1 MFAGARYAVFGYP
14 YSIYYLNNP
23 VLDTGS
29 EADTL
34 NGGDGWDYLFA
45 GFNDTVDGG
54 ASSEDVLYLSLLGAT
69 SGVTLDFHQSVLTNG
84 SGTISGIEGVGW
96 LQGSNYDDD
105 ITLSSIGNYAPGAI
119 VYAMGGNDR
128 VIADYRANGI
138 FGGAGNDFL
147 DGRGS
152 QYLQMLDGGDGDD
165 TLYTNANSGAAAYGG
180 AGNDTIHA
188 HGITYGGSGNDLI
201 LLDVTYYRGGVYG
214 EDGDDEIRAAS
225 MGNEISGGAGADH
238 LVGNDGADTL
248 ASGNFSENSYTPLA
262 DMGLEKDVLTG
273 GGGDDLLAVGYGDDA
288 DGGAGFDTLQ
298 LSFGGAGAGVNFN
311 AGQVVGTG
319 PFTFGGGVI
328 QNVERVTYLRGSEFA
343 DNLSLASMV
352 AGKIDGGA
360 GDDIIQGSLSI
371 DLLIGGAGKDTIT
384 GGEGVDRL
392 EGGDDNDWLDG
403 GAGGDTM
410 FGGDGDDVYIVDD
423 GGDRAIEVSA
433 AGGKDEVRASVSFT
447 LEVDVEM
454 LTLTGGGAIDAAGNG
469 SANLIIGNAAANVLE
484 GMGGNDTLRGGAG
497 NDRLNGGA
505 GNDSLIGEEGQDVLA
520 GGVGDDSYLIDAG
533 DTIVEAAGEGRDTV
547 YVTTGYALGAGAA
560 VEVLTVY
567 DRATTNALTLS
578 GNEFANSLYGNMG
591 SNGLIGGG
599 GSDVL
604 YGLGGDDAYIVDDA
618 SDQVVEAA
626 GQGWDTVYALGS
638 YALAF
643 GSEVEVLTAYDRA
656 GTIAINLTG
665 NDASNLVYGNMGNN
679 GLVGGGG
686 TDTLYGLGDDDS
698 YIVDD
703 ASDRVIELAGQGW
716 DTVYALGS
724 YALAADAEVEVLT
737 AYDRS
742 GTTAINLTGS
752 ASGNILYGNM
762 GVNGLIGGGGSDTL
776 YGLGGDDSYI
786 VDDASDQVIE
796 FAGQGWDTVYALGDF
811 TLSAGSEV
819 ETLTAYDRDAAT
831 ALKLTGNALA
841 NNIYGDAGAN
851 VLDGKGGADT
861 LYGFSGADKFQFS
874 TTLQPGMAPTVI
886 GDFVSGMDKIAL
898 DDAVFGGIAG
908 NALSSMFVTGTAA
921 ADADDRLIYDS
932 ATGALWYDADG
943 TGAGAAIHFAILQGH
958 PTLTAGD
965 FLIF

>member
-1 MFAGARYAVFGYP
+1 MPLNVTSNGYFVADDYQVNQNGFQTQQTPRVTALPDGNFVAVWQDVDSFNEPGIHARIYDGNGRTIGDEFQVPASAAAYQVEPAIAVLSNGGFVITWSEESPYPAVFDIKAQVFDALGQKVGSEFVANSSIDGFQTDSEVIGLAGGGFAIVWSQAENSGYDNIRGQAFAADGTRVGGEFIVNDARLGDKLAPTMTALADGRFVVSWLDFESDGQNLSYGTQAQILNANGTKSGAQFSLNDFVPGTQTQSGLIGLPGGGFIGAWVDDGNP
-14 YSIYYLNNP
+14 YGTPNGHKGVWAQAFDAAGNRVGAAQQVTTTVSNAPLSLEYVTGKGVLVTWTTLAGEAMVLGGQFLNDTAVKVGDSFLLGGSRNSAKQLP
-23 VLDTGS
+23 DVAALDDGQIVFAWQDFFTTGS
-29 EADTL
+29 SDLDVRAQILFSVVYGVEGADSFVGTQ
-34 NGGDGWDYLFA
+34 NR
-45 GFNDTVDGG
+45 
-54 ASSEDVLYLSLLGAT
+54 
-69 SGVTLDFHQSVLTNG
+69 DFY
-84 SGTISGIEGVGW
+84 VG
-96 LQGSNYDDD
+96 L
-105 ITLSSIGNYAPGAI
+105 
-119 VYAMGGNDR
+119 GGNDT
-128 VIADYRANGI
+128 AY
-138 FGGAGNDFL
+138 GGAED
-147 DGRGS
+147 DG
-152 QYLQMLDGGDGDD
+152 LDGGGGDD
-165 TLYTNANSGAAAYGG
+165 TLYGEQ
-180 AGNDTIHA
+180 
-188 HGITYGGSGNDLI
+188 GNDL
-201 LLDVTYYRGGVYG
+201 LYGG
-214 EDGDDEIRAAS
+214 
-225 MGNEISGGAGADH
+225 
-238 LVGNDGADTL
+238 L
-248 ASGNFSENSYTPLA
+248 
-262 DMGLEKDVLTG
+262 
-273 GGGDDLLAVGYGDDA
+273 
-288 DGGAGFDTLQ
+288 
-298 LSFGGAGAGVNFN
+298 
-311 AGQVVGTG
+311 
-319 PFTFGGGVI
+319 
-328 QNVERVTYLRGSEFA
+328 
-343 DNLSLASMV
+343 
-352 AGKIDGGA
+352 
-360 GDDIIQGSLSI
+360 
-371 DLLIGGAGKDTIT
+371 
-384 GGEGVDRL
+384 
-392 EGGDDNDWLDG
+392 
-403 GAGGDTM
+403 
-410 FGGDGDDVYIVDD
+410 
-423 GGDRAIEVSA
+423 
-433 AGGKDEVRASVSFT
+433 
-447 LEVDVEM
+447 
-454 LTLTGGGAIDAAGNG
+454 
-469 SANLIIGNAAANVLE
+469 
-484 GMGGNDTLRGGAG
+484 G

-686 TDTLYGLGDDDS
+686 TDTLYGLGGDDS

-943 TGAGAAIHFAILQGH
+943 TGAGAAIHFATLQGH